1 MIKKFN
7 IQRSQ
12 GIFFWIEGYS
22 GSGKST
28 IGKNILNFITQKF
41 GKTVLIHGNKFR
53 KILNQKGFE
62 KKDRISNSYP
72 SSELIK
78 LILDNKVNVIYT
90 CVCLNNTSRK
100 IYSKKSKNFFNI
112 LIKSDIKKIIKK
124 KKKTNI
130 YSLKDNIVGIHIKPE
145 YPKKKIIQINND
157 LKEDIK
163 IISKNLVKKISKI
176 KFIYK

>member
-53 KILNQKGFE
+53 KVL
-62 KKDRISNSYP
+62 
-72 SSELIK
+72 
-78 LILDNKVNVIYT
+78 
-90 CVCLNNTSRK
+90 
-100 IYSKKSKNFFNI
+100 
-112 LIKSDIKKIIKK
+112 
-124 KKKTNI
+124 
-130 YSLKDNIVGIHIKPE
+130 
-145 YPKKKIIQINND
+145 KKKIEFLIHIH
-157 LKEDIK
+157 
-163 IISKNLVKKISKI
+163 LVN
-176 KFIYK
+176 

>member
-1 MIKKFN
+1 MKKKFYVH
-7 IQRSQ
+7 RSQ
-12 GIFFWIEGYS
+12 GIFFWIEGFS

-28 IGKNILNFITQKF
+28 IGKKILGYITQKF

-124 KKKTNI
+124 KKKKNI

-145 YPKKKIIQINND
+145 FPKKKVIQIRNNLNED
-157 LKEDIK
+157 LKIVSKKLIK
-163 IISKNLVKKISKI
+163 NISKI
-176 KFIYK
+176 DFINK